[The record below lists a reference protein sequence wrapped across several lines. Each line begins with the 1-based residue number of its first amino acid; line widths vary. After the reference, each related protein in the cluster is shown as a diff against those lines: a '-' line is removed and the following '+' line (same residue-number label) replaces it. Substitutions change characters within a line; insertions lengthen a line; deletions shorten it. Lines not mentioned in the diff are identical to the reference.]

1 MKNKMLLGLLQDSF
15 FLPCWKWST
24 LSPFSVQEL
33 SRILKVS
40 LRKRGGT
47 LLILGLPKDFV
58 SDWLQSLQHL
68 SIVMQ
73 VSSLVSMCIS
83 APVHQS
89 PPVCLWDLGPAVGL
103 LTYLTSLMTLTEPL
117 LKLQIFGIVFHLLE
131 WQLPNPSHAE
141 PETKRLNCPFYSF
154 ISLWK
159 LCFFQWLLI
168 KPSFISFIIP
178 NYLLYYNILW
188 FV

>member
-68 SIVMQ
+68 LIVIQ
-73 VSSLVSMCIS
+73 VSSLVSMCTS